1 MEIDLYQVLKDNNMI
16 LLFLVIGI
24 GYLLGNIKLF
34 GLPIGP
40 TIGVLLVGLY
50 CGHHG
55 LTIPQA
61 VGSFGFALFIFSI
74 GLEAGP
80 SFFSAFRRDGKRYI
94 TLSFIVA
101 ATGLMLT
108 FAMSMVFTFPTGFDA
123 GLMAGALTSTPT
135 LAAAQDAVQSG
146 LALIEDGL
154 SPDQVIENI
163 GVGYAL
169 TYLVGTI
176 VMILI
181 IRYVPILM
189 NINLEAIARSYAKEL
204 GLLGQ
209 TRKAARVG
217 ETLPIIRAYQIT
229 EAGDGQTVAQRRA
242 ELNLD
247 ATALKLRRKGKLL
260 DIDSKTE
267 LQESD
272 VISII
277 GSLRTHQSIQ
287 QEYGVTEVLDADLL
301 NYHVVSKEIVVL
313 NNHVLGKS
321 IKDLDIFATFGCF
334 ASGLQRSGIELPVTD
349 EVILNKGDRIIAIG
363 EESRLNELASLL
375 GYVEHEIHETDLV
388 TFSLGIVLGT
398 LIGLV
403 TISIGGVAIGL
414 GTAGG
419 LLIIGLAVGFA
430 STYYPTFGRVPE
442 AARYLLMNLGLMML
456 MASIGL
462 NAGGGIVEAFAEV
475 GVIIIMCALLVTTV
489 PIALGYVIGRKFM
502 KMNPALLLGSLTGA
516 MTSTP
521 ALSIVTEASR
531 SSVPAIGY
539 AGTYTIANVVLT
551 FAGTFLMSI

>member
-1 MEIDLYQVLKDNNMI
+1 MEIDLYQTLKDNGMI

-34 GLPIGP
+34 SLPIGP
-40 TIGVLLVGLY
+40 TIGVLVVGLF
-50 CGHHG
+50 CGHYG
-55 LTIPQA
+55 LAIDQA
-61 VGSFGFALFIFSI
+61 VGAFGFALFIFSI

-80 SFFSAFRRDGKRYI
+80 SFFSAFRRDGKKYI
-94 TLSFIVA
+94 VLSLVVA
-101 ATGLMLT
+101 STGLILT
-108 FAMSMVFTFPTGFDA
+108 FGLAQAFGFATGFDA

-135 LAAAQDAVQSG
+135 LAAAQDATQSG

-154 SPDQVIENI
+154 TKEQVIENI

-181 IRYVPILM
+181 IRYVPRLM
-189 NINLEAIARSYAKEL
+189 HINLEAIALTYAKEL
-204 GLLGQ
+204 GLLKKSGKQ
-209 TRKAARVG
+209 PKTAD
-217 ETLPIIRAYQIT
+217 TLPVIRAYKIN
-229 EAGDGQTVAQRRA
+229 EASDGKTLAQRRA
-242 ELNLD
+242 ELNYD
-247 ATALKLRRKGKLL
+247 ATGLKIRRKGKL
-260 DIDSKTE
+260 IDSDDKTE
-267 LQESD
+267 LKQGD

-277 GSLRTHQSIQ
+277 GTLQTHQSIQ
-287 QEYGVTEVLDADLL
+287 QELGATEILDADLL

-321 IKDLDIFATFGCF
+321 IKDLDIIATYGCF
-334 ASGLQRSGIELPVTD
+334 ASGLERSGIELPVTS
-349 EVILNKGDRIIAIG
+349 EVILNKGDRLIAIG
-363 EESRLNELASLL
+363 EESRLNQLASLL
-375 GYVEHEIHETDLV
+375 GHVEHEIHETDLV

-403 TISIGGVAIGL
+403 TLTIGGISIGL

-442 AARYLLMNLGLMML
+442 AARYLLKTLGLMML

-462 NAGGGIVEAFAEV
+462 NAGGGIVAALAEV
-475 GVIIIMCALLVTTV
+475 GLIIIISALLVTTI
-489 PIALGYVIGRKFM
+489 PIALGYLVGRKLL

-521 ALSIVTEASR
+521 ALSVVTEASK

>member
-1 MEIDLYQVLKDNNMI
+1 MEIDLYQVLKDNGMI
-16 LLFLVIGI
+16 LLFLVIGT
-24 GYLLGNIKLF
+24 GYLLGNIRLF
-34 GLPIGP
+34 NLPIGP
-40 TIGVLLVGLY
+40 TIGVLLVGLF
-50 CGHHG
+50 CGHYD
-55 LTIPQA
+55 LTIDQA

-80 SFFSAFRRDGKRYI
+80 SFFSAFRRDGKKYI
-94 TLSFIVA
+94 ALSLIVA
-101 ATGLMLT
+101 ASGLVLT
-108 FAMSMVFTFPTGFDA
+108 FGFARLFGFATGFDA

-135 LAAAQDAVQSG
+135 LAAAQDAVRSG
-146 LALIEDGL
+146 LASIEDGL
-154 SPDQVIENI
+154 SADQVIENI

-181 IRYVPILM
+181 IRYVPRLM
-189 NINLEAIARSYAKEL
+189 NIKLEAIARTYAMEM
-204 GLLGQ
+204 GLLQQRGKRS
-209 TRKAARVG
+209 TTAD
-217 ETLPIIRAYQIT
+217 TLPVIRAYQIT
-229 EAGDGQTVAQRRA
+229 QESDGKTIAQRRA
-242 ELNLD
+242 ELNHEG
-247 ATALKLRRKGKLL
+247 TALKIRRNGEL
-260 DIDSKTE
+260 IDTDAKTE
-267 LQESD
+267 LKEGD
-272 VISII
+272 IISII
-277 GSLRTHQSIQ
+277 GSLSMHQSIQ
-287 QEYGVTEVLDADLL
+287 QDLGAVEVLDADLL
-301 NYHVVSKEIVVL
+301 NYHVISKEIVVL
-313 NNHVLGKS
+313 NNHVLGKT
-321 IKDLDIFATFGCF
+321 INDLDIIAAFGCF
-334 ASGLQRSGIELPVTD
+334 AAGLHRSGIDLPVTN
-349 EVILNKGDRIIAIG
+349 EVILNKGDSLVAIG

-375 GYVEHEIHETDLV
+375 GHVEHEIHETDLV

-403 TISIGGVAIGL
+403 TLSIGGIAIGL

-419 LLIIGLAVGFA
+419 LLIIGLAVGYA

-462 NAGGGIVEAFAEV
+462 NAGGGIVEALMDV
-475 GVIIIMCALLVTTV
+475 GLIIIICALLVTTV
-489 PIALGYVIGRKFM
+489 PLALGYLVGRKLL

-521 ALSIVTEASR
+521 ALSVVTEASK

>member
-1 MEIDLYQVLKDNNMI
+1 MEIDLYEILKNHAMI
-16 LLFLVIGI
+16 LLFLVIGL
-24 GYLLGNIKLF
+24 GYLLGNIKIF
-34 GLPIGP
+34 GLPVGP
-40 TIGVLLVGLY
+40 TIGVLLVGLF
-50 CGHHG
+50 CGHYG
-55 LTIPQA
+55 LTIDQA
-61 VGSFGFALFIFSI
+61 VGAFGFALFIFSI

-94 TLSFIVA
+94 MLSLIVA
-101 ATGLMLT
+101 ATGLIIT
-108 FAMSMVFTFPTGFDA
+108 ISMAQLFSFPTGFDA

-154 SPDQVIENI
+154 SEKQVIENI

-181 IRYVPILM
+181 IRYVPVLF
-189 NINLEAIARSYAKEL
+189 NINLEAIARSYAREL
-204 GLLGQ
+204 GMLQ
-209 TRKAARVG
+209 KPSKRASTA
-217 ETLPIIRAYQIT
+217 ETLPIIRAYQIS
-229 EAGDGQTVAQRRA
+229 EHGDGQTVAQRQA
-242 ELNLD
+242 ELKLD
-247 ATALKLRRKGKLL
+247 ATALKIRRKGKLMN
-260 DIDSKTE
+260 IDPKTE
-267 LQESD
+267 LQKDD

-277 GSLRTHQSIQ
+277 GSLHTHQSIQ
-287 QEYGVTEVLDADLL
+287 KELGITEVLDADLL
-301 NYHVVSKEIVVL
+301 NYHVISKEIVVL
-313 NNHVLGKS
+313 NNHVLGKN
-321 IKDLDIFATFGCF
+321 IKDLDITATYGCF
-334 ASGLQRSGIELPVTD
+334 VSGMQRSGIDLPVTD
-349 EVILNKGDRIIAIG
+349 EVVLNKGDRLVAIG

-375 GYVEHEIHETDLV
+375 GHVEHEIHETDLV

-403 TISIGGVAIGL
+403 TLSIGGVAIGL

-462 NAGGGIVEAFAEV
+462 NAGGGIVEAFVEV
-475 GVIIIMCALLVTTV
+475 GFVIIMCALLVTTV
-489 PIALGYVIGRKFM
+489 PIALGYLIGRKLM

-521 ALSIVTEASR
+521 ALSVVTEASK